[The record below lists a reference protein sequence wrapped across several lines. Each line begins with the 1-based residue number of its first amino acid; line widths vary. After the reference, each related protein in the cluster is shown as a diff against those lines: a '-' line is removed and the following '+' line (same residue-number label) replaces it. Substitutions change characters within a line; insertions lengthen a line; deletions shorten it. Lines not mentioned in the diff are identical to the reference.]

1 MDKRRVVVQD
11 QRLKS
16 IIMSCLPDD
25 IIESVIS
32 FKTPKATWTDLVHSF
47 EGPLDTK
54 KNRIMDR
61 KLEYQT
67 FRAKPSESL
76 SQTYTRYKTL
86 LNELANDGVNLSKHE
101 ISVGQPDPKK
111 DFQENYDDEADERTS
126 EKCLRDLDI
135 EFYERAV
142 LANSKCFQPK
152 FTPKLIRSFQ
162 QTQSSQPEPKI
173 QNDYKT
179 EYKKM
184 KAKLTLLEA
193 SSSTSQTPKT
203 FQSKNKSLVAKTF
216 YLDEEEVSND
226 EEMTEVKE
234 RPSLGIMKHTKLE
247 TQESSSKSVLGLVTV
262 SDTKQITPSVHS
274 EVKNTEQESKI
285 NELTKLVQMLIDEK
299 ASLLLFPQV
308 VCQQHLLSLKTEKEE
323 IGDEKADNEREPVR
337 ATKAIP
343 IFTIKLTDTVLEIP
357 TPKDRVKIELIGS
370 SRPQPTET
378 LSEVPQAQPTGSILV
393 TTSHSQPESSRAT
406 PRTDKGKDKVTIK
419 TEEPTRKLVH
429 ASRKI
434 HHDPDAP
441 ILVPYEI
448 NGKIYQLTEEQIQ
461 AYLDKEEILKKTTE
475 KAKLF
480 AMTKYELIKVVH
492 KEASKAGI
500 DHKTLESAKG
510 GQEFKK
516 IKYAEMKVLNREHS
530 QKVKKV
536 VKLRKK
542 RIDNYMWTTTNRLK
556 PEPIND
562 VKIHPNSKPAV
573 ITVCRG
579 TDRRNFKVH
588 NPFKFGDFK
597 VTELDKL
604 GPIIQKKK
612 NKIVAPEQGS
622 SQLLGRKRRRMELE
636 PELRILALE
645 CNTSLPK
652 GVPFVNNMVIEE
664 PDYGMFFNDG
674 FGDKAFQR
682 MSDINKVGV
691 ETLITYLVMA
701 SNLTT
706 RENQRFCLKL
716 RKLIAD
722 HLDQEKLKSKKVKLE
737 FVGYKLD

>member
-1 MDKRRVVVQD
+1 MDERRVVVQD

-25 IIESVIS
+25 IIKSVIS
-32 FKTPKATWTDLVHSF
+32 CKTPKATWTDLVYSF
-47 EGPLDTK
+47 EGFSDTK
-54 KNRIMDR
+54 KKQLMDG
-61 KLEYQT
+61 
-67 FRAKPSESL
+67 KPM
-76 SQTYTRYKTL
+76 R
-86 LNELANDGVNLSKHE
+86 
-101 ISVGQPDPKK
+101 QPDPKK

-126 EKCLRDLDI
+126 EEYLRDLDI
-135 EFYERAV
+135 DQV
-142 LANSKCFQPK
+142 LLALADDELTVRKNHARNGEWIDI
-152 FTPKLIRSFQ
+152 TIRKGTSL
-162 QTQSSQPEPKI
+162 SSE
-173 QNDYKT
+173 
-179 EYKKM
+179 
-184 KAKLTLLEA
+184 
-193 SSSTSQTPKT
+193 
-203 FQSKNKSLVAKTF
+203 
-216 YLDEEEVSND
+216 
-226 EEMTEVKE
+226 
-234 RPSLGIMKHTKLE
+234 
-247 TQESSSKSVLGLVTV
+247 SVLGLVTL
-262 SDTKQITPSVHS
+262 SDTKQITPSVPS
-274 EVKNTEQESKI
+274 EVKNTKQESKI

-378 LSEVPQAQPTGSILV
+378 PSEVPQAQPTGSILV
-393 TTSHSQPESSRAT
+393 ITSPSQPESSRAT

-429 ASRKI
+429 ASRKV
-434 HHDPDAP
+434 HHDPDAI

-461 AYLDKEEILKKTTE
+461 AYLDKEDILKKTVE
-475 KAKLF
+475 EAKLF
-480 AMTKYELIKVVH
+480 AMTKYELIKTV
-492 KEASKAGI
+492 
-500 DHKTLESAKG
+500 T
-510 GQEFKK
+510 
-516 IKYAEMKVLNREHS
+516 
-530 QKVKKV
+530 
-536 VKLRKK
+536 RK
-542 RIDNYMWTTTNRLK
+542 
-556 PEPIND
+556 PIND

-573 ITVCRG
+573 ITVYRD

-588 NPFKFGDFK
+588 NPFKFGNFGIN
-597 VTELDKL
+597 ELDEL

-612 NKIVAPEQGS
+612 DKIVAPEQGS
-622 SQLLGRKRRRMELE
+622 SQLFKRKIRRILDH
-636 PELRILALE
+636 ELRIPTLE
-645 CNTSLPK
+645 CNMSLPK
-652 GVPFVNNMVIEE
+652 GVPFVNNMGDEE

-706 RENQRFCLKL
+706 RENQVLL
-716 RKLIAD
+716 SWQEIAD
-722 HLDQEKLKSKKVKLE
+722 HLTKEKDIALLHDRAIATAYSVGNPSEKVDSNRFATE
-737 FVGYKLD
+737 Q